1 MNHALCFHAAN
12 YSNREVDFTK
22 SHSVTHG
29 PAAKIIEIT
38 QRKKYNKG
46 EALN

>member
-12 YSNREVDFTK
+12 YSNREVYLTK

-29 PAAKIIEIT
+29 PKITPRKNIT
-38 QRKKYNKG
+38 G
-46 EALN
+46 EKQ